1 MPRPGR
7 AKIVEDE
14 GELGE
19 NAKKNKIYEDFLVF
33 RAGNENF
40 INKASQTI
48 NDAPKTKHT
57 QTQWTPGQFN
67 SIHLSN
73 SFIEFIHFFY
83 RLKNDMQF
91 TFAPRDP
98 AGREIRL

>member
-1 MPRPGR
+1 MPRPAR

-57 QTQWTPGQFN
+57 QTQWTPGQIIYLIQLFS
-67 SIHLSN
+67 SI
-73 SFIEFIHFFY
+73 SFIDKKKGIRQEG
-83 RLKNDMQF
+83 KSASVD
-91 TFAPRDP
+91 TFMFK
-98 AGREIRL
+98 EKF